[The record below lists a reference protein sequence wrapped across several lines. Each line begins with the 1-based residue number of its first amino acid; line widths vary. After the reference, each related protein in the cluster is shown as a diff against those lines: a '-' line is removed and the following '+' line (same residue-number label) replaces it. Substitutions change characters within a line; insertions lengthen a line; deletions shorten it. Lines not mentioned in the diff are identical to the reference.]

1 MPAMLPETD
10 FLPLNKNVRV
20 LASDAC
26 GIFALEKPAG
36 TMTHPNAP
44 GLASAKNAMLVADY
58 SLKNE
63 CYFVRDGNGNVQ
75 KIFVLNRL
83 DSPTSGV
90 VLCANDEKIAALAR
104 AAFAGTEVK
113 KTYFAV
119 VAGNFSGKTLWQNFL
134 IKENRNGNLN
144 VRAVPHGK
152 LRGAQFA
159 ETEAVALRR
168 NALYSLIKLSPHTG
182 RTHQLRVQCAAH
194 GFPIL
199 GDKAYGDFAAN
210 KKLAES
216 AVADARNR
224 LFLHAAETEIAFPW
238 RGKIVRFRAES
249 PLPEVFENV
258 LARVPASAENA
269 PETTTRVGRFS
280 VRLKK

>member
-1 MPAMLPETD
+1 MLPETD
-10 FLPLNKNVRV
+10 FLPLNRNVRL
-20 LASDAC
+20 LAADPC

-44 GLASAKNAMLVADY
+44 GLVAAKNAMLVADY

-63 CYFVRDGNGNVQ
+63 CYFVRDADGKVQ

-83 DSPTSGV
+83 DSPTSGI
-90 VLCANDEKIAALAR
+90 VLCANDEKIATLAR
-104 AAFAGTEVK
+104 AAFTGTDVQ
-113 KTYFAV
+113 KTYFALV
-119 VAGNFSGKTLWQNFL
+119 LGTFAGKALWQDFL

-144 VRAVPHGK
+144 VRVVPHGK

-159 ETEAVALRR
+159 ETAAEARKNNSR
-168 NALYSLIKLSPHTG
+168 YSLVKLSPNTG

-199 GDKAYGDFAAN
+199 GDKAYGDFSENKELAN
-210 KKLAES
+210 SEIPE
-216 AVADARNR
+216 VRNR
-224 LFLHAAETEIAFPW
+224 LFLHAAATEITFPW
-238 RGKIVRFRAES
+238 RGREICFRAES
-249 PLPEVFENV
+249 PLPDVFEKV
-258 LARVPASAENA
+258 LGSVPANKEKSSDTN
-269 PETTTRVGRFS
+269 TRVGRFS